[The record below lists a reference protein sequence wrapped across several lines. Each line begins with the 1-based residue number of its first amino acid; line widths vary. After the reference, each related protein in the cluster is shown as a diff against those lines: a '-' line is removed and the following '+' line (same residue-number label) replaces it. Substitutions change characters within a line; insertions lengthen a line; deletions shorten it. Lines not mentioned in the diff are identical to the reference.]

1 MNFIRKYQLTADEN
15 LFVAKRNV
23 VDYIWKIAK
32 LEGFSVTYPETDTV
46 YNGISVANKTVDEI
60 IAVNNLKHAWRFVF
74 DTVDY
79 PTDFSYICKLNG
91 YIDDG
96 QLYLNAG
103 MLRHIQISVSGT
115 SWKPDYPDEF
125 QIKQSLKNI
134 MGIDNPTERC
144 ITLMLYCMRAQMFSR
159 GNISTSILA
168 ANHEMIR
175 NGCGIISVPIEH
187 QQEFMKL
194 LTEFYETN
202 EMSALKQFVYETS
215 IDGIDLE
222 AQRKHD
228 EFIKEKT
235 MKFIR
240 KKFDFPVPQAVEDAI
255 TELEKA
261 VLSNSID
268 LDIYLDEFKQNVRW
282 GTGGEDG
289 MTDEQADEVLH
300 YYYNR
305 QYLKG

>member
-1 MNFIRKYQLTADEN
+1 MNFIRKYNLTADEN

-32 LEGFSVTYPETDTV
+32 SEGFSVTYPETYTI

-60 IAVNNLKHAWRFVF
+60 LAVNNLKHAWQFVF
-74 DTVDY
+74 NTVDY

-91 YIDDG
+91 YIADG
-96 QLYLNAG
+96 KLYLNAG
-103 MLRHIQISVSGT
+103 ILRHIQISVSGT

-144 ITLMLYCMRAQMFSR
+144 ITLMLYCMRAQMFSG
-159 GNISTSILA
+159 GNISTSMLA

-187 QQEFMKL
+187 QAEFMKL
-194 LTEFYETN
+194 LIEFYETN
-202 EMSALKQFVYETS
+202 EMSTLKQFVYETS

-222 AQRKHD
+222 AQKKHD
-228 EFIKEKT
+228 EF
-235 MKFIR
+235 
-240 KKFDFPVPQAVEDAI
+240 QAVD
-255 TELEKA
+255 KA
-261 VLSNSID
+261 
-268 LDIYLDEFKQNVRW
+268 
-282 GTGGEDG
+282 
-289 MTDEQADEVLH
+289 
-300 YYYNR
+300 
-305 QYLKG
+305 